1 MEIGAIL
8 SDFLSRQ
15 YKSMKINKTNW
26 SLVLVNS
33 YTVLLLGLFLS
44 FKAQSNR
51 QIFILFILVVN
62 VMIFIM
68 TTISDIKILRIH
80 YLVGKSRRQMIR
92 EHLLLDFFS
101 QLLVFCLFWFAS
113 YKFTGHVNTNMM
125 IGLFSMMIAL
135 VLLKASA
142 LYLLIRKLI

>member
-1 MEIGAIL
+1 MKALAFLWWLEIGAI
-8 SDFLSRQ
+8 LSRQ

-92 EHLLLDFFS
+92 EHLLLDFFLS
-101 QLLVFCLFWFAS
+101 YSFFA
-113 YKFTGHVNTNMM
+113 YF
-125 IGLFSMMIAL
+125 GLPHINLRDM
-135 VLLKASA
+135 
-142 LYLLIRKLI
+142 